1 MSETSSNVFLKRP
14 VTAIVISIVIL
25 MVGTL
30 AILNMPVSQYPNITP
45 PTVSITANF
54 TGADAQTVEQTTT
67 TPIETQVNGV
77 PGIEYMQSN
86 SANNGQS
93 SITAT
98 LNINADPDIVALDI
112 QNRVGIAT
120 PTLPSQVQKL
130 GVTTLKRN
138 PSILMLVAI
147 YSPNGSHSVPFMD
160 NYANIYVRDQLLRV
174 PGVGDVFSRAD
185 NFSMRI
191 WLEPDKLAQLGLTYA
206 DVQNAINEQNL
217 QVAAGSVGAPPQ
229 SSSTPFEFTVF
240 TNSRLASEKDFENI
254 VVRSNPQNN
263 SIVYLKDVA
272 RVQLGKV
279 SYTANSFVDGKRAS
293 YLLVYQAPNSNA
305 LETADGVYKAMDNM
319 KKYFPA
325 DVSYI
330 VPFESVTVVKVSIS
344 DVVHTLL
351 IALLLVTIVVF
362 LFLQNWRS
370 TLIPV
375 LAIPVAIVGTF
386 IFFIPLGFTINT
398 LTMFGFVLAI
408 GIVVDDAI
416 VVVEAVQHYI
426 DTEGLSAK
434 EATAKALKD
443 ITAPVIAIALI
454 LAAVF
459 VPVGFVP
466 GIVGKLYQQF
476 AITIAISV
484 LLSAFIALSLTPALC
499 SILLKPQH
507 RDKKSKGLNKFF
519 YKFDVGFGKL
529 TNSYT
534 SGVKAWIKKAPLVII
549 LLVCIFVADGLL
561 FSHKPTGFIPT
572 EDDGRLIMTF
582 EIPESGS
589 TTRSLTVIDSMMKL
603 AQTVPGVMHVAAL
616 GGLNFL
622 TGGIKSSSGSMFMQL
637 KPWDERTKES
647 EKIDGIVA
655 ELNKRF
661 ASIKQARIVVVKP
674 PAIPGL
680 GNAGGFSIQIEQKQS
695 NDSIKDFSKVVNNFV
710 ADLKKQPEIDN
721 SPQGAFTFFTANTPA
736 YQVNVDR
743 DKAKKLGL
751 NLSDVYNTM
760 QMYMG
765 STYINQLTVYGR
777 NFYVVAQADTNFR
790 SDISQIGNY
799 YVKNSAG
806 NMIPLSTVVSYNV
819 TETAPLIS
827 HFNIYRSAEVDGSAK
842 QGYSSGQALDA
853 LIRVGDK
860 LPEGY
865 GYEFSGLS
873 LQEIKSGS
881 SAVYI
886 FALSIVFVFLF
897 LAALY
902 ESWAVP
908 FSVLLAVPIGVFGA
922 ILTLTLIPRLT
933 NNVYAQI
940 GLITLIGLS
949 AKNAILIVEYAK
961 ERVDRGMPIV
971 ESTLQAVSLRL
982 RPILMT
988 SIAFLLGVLP
998 LALASGA
1005 SSIARN
1011 TIGWTVLGG
1020 MLAATSLA
1028 IFVVP
1033 VLFVVITKASYGK
1046 EKLAKLKAEADERD
1060 NPVVPDSE

>member
-1 MSETSSNVFLKRP
+1 MNSSSNIFVRRP
-14 VTAIVISIVIL
+14 VTAIVISLVIL

-45 PTVSITANF
+45 PTVQITSNF

-67 TPIETQVNGV
+67 TAIETQVNGV
-77 PGIEYMQSN
+77 PGMTYMQSN
-86 SANNGQS
+86 SANNGNSQ
-93 SITAT
+93 ITAT
-98 LNINADPDIVALDI
+98 LDIGADPNIVALDI

-120 PTLPSQVQKL
+120 PTLPTQVQKL
-130 GVTTLKRN
+130 GITTLKRN
-138 PSILMLVAI
+138 PSILMLVAV
-147 YSPNGSHSVPFMD
+147 YSPNGTHSIPFMD

-191 WLEPDKLAQLGLTYA
+191 WLKTDKLAQLGLTYN
-206 DVQNAINEQNL
+206 DIQNAVNEQNL
-217 QVAAGSVGAPPQ
+217 QVAAGSTGTPPQ
-229 SSSTPFEFTVF
+229 NSSSSFEFTVF
-240 TNSRLASEKDFENI
+240 TNSRLTTEKDFENI
-254 VVRSNPQNN
+254 VVRSNPQQN

-279 SYTANSFVDGKRAS
+279 SYASNSFVDGKRAS
-293 YLLVYQAPNSNA
+293 YLLVYQAPGSNA
-305 LETADGVYKAMDNM
+305 LTTAEGVYKAMTAM
-319 KKYFPA
+319 KKTFPA
-325 DVSYI
+325 DIDYS

-344 DVVHTLL
+344 DVVDTLL

-362 LFLQNWRS
+362 IFLQNWRS

-426 DTEGLSAK
+426 DTEGISAK
-434 EATAKALKD
+434 EATDKALKD
-443 ITAPVIAIALI
+443 ITGPVIAIALI

-459 VPVGFVP
+459 VPVGFIP
-466 GIVGKLYQQF
+466 GIVGRLYQQF

-484 LLSAFIALSLTPALC
+484 LISAFIALSLTPALC
-499 SILLKPQH
+499 SLLLKPQH
-507 RDKKSKGLNKFF
+507 LNKDSKGLNKLF
-519 YKFDVGFGKL
+519 YKFNELFRRFTL
-529 TNSYT
+529 NYT
-534 SGVKAWIKKAPLVII
+534 LGVKGWIKRSPLVII
-549 LLVCIFVADGLL
+549 FLLCIIVADVFL
-561 FSHKPTGFIPT
+561 FKNKPTGFIPT
-572 EDDGRLIMTF
+572 EDDGRVYITY
-582 EIPESGS
+582 EIPEAAS
-589 TTRSLTVIDSMMKL
+589 TTRSLTVLDSMMNIIKG
-603 AQTVPGVMHVAAL
+603 VPGIDHYAAL
-616 GGLNFL
+616 GGLNVL
-622 TGGIKSSSGSMFMQL
+622 TFGVKSNAGTVFAQL
-637 KPWDERTKES
+637 KPWDDRKEKS
-647 EKIDGIVA
+647 QHLLGPTGVVA
-655 ELNKRF
+655 ELTKRLS
-661 ASIKQARIVVVKP
+661 AIKEAKVIVIPP

-695 NDSIKDFSKVVNNFV
+695 NDDIKTFEKIVNQFV
-710 ADLKKQPEIDN
+710 AEANKQPEIA
-721 SPQGAFTFFTANTPA
+721 GAFTFFSAHTPG
-736 YQVNVDR
+736 YEVDVDR
-743 DKAKKLGL
+743 DKCKKLGL
-751 NLSDVYNTM
+751 NISDVYNTM

-765 STYINQLTVYGR
+765 STYINQLTIYGR

-790 SDISQIGNY
+790 SEVKSINQY
-799 YVKNSAG
+799 YVKNST
-806 NMIPLSTVVSYNV
+806 NEMIPLSTVVSYKI

-827 HFNIYRSAEVDGSAK
+827 HFNIYRSAEVDGGSK
-842 QGYSSGQALDA
+842 QGFSSGQAIEA
-853 LIRVGDK
+853 LQRTAAKV

-873 LQEIKSGS
+873 LQELKSGS
-881 SAVYI
+881 SSVYI

-902 ESWAVP
+902 ESWSVP
-908 FSVLLAVPIGVFGA
+908 FSVLLAVPIGVLGA
-922 ILTLTLIPRLT
+922 ITTLTLIPALT

-949 AKNAILIVEYAK
+949 AKNAILIVEFAK
-961 ERVDRGMPIV
+961 ERVDHGMAVIPA
-971 ESTLQAVSLRL
+971 TLDAVKLRL

-988 SIAFLLGVLP
+988 SIAFILGVLP

-1005 SSIARN
+1005 SSVARN

-1020 MLAATSLA
+1020 MLAATGLA
-1028 IFVVP
+1028 IFIVP
-1033 VLFVVITKASYGK
+1033 VLFVVITNLSYGK
-1046 EKLAKLKAEADERD
+1046 KKLQELQDQKISHEGTA
-1060 NPVVPDSE
+1060 

>member
-1 MSETSSNVFLKRP
+1 MSKTSSNIFLRRP
-14 VTAIVISIVIL
+14 VTAIVISIVIV

-30 AILNMPVSQYPNITP
+30 AIVNMPISQYPNITP
-45 PTVSITANF
+45 PTVQITSNF

-77 PGIEYMQSN
+77 PGIQYIQSN

-98 LNINADPDIVALDI
+98 LNIDADPNIVALDI
-112 QNRVGIAT
+112 QNRVGIAL
-120 PTLPSQVQKL
+120 PTLPSQVQRL

-138 PSILMLVAI
+138 PSILMLVAL
-147 YSPNGSHSVPFMD
+147 YSPKGSHSIPFMD
-160 NYANIYVRDQLLRV
+160 NYASIYVRDQLLRV
-174 PGVGDVFSRAD
+174 PGVGDVISRAD

-191 WLEPDKLAQLGLTYA
+191 WLQPDKLAQLGLTYA
-206 DVQNAINEQNL
+206 DVQSAINEQNL
-217 QVAAGSVGAPPQ
+217 QIAAGSVGAPPQ
-229 SSSTPFEFTVF
+229 NSSTPFEFTVF
-240 TNSRLASEKDFENI
+240 TNSRLSTQKDFENI
-254 VVRSNPQNN
+254 VVRSNPQEN

-279 SYTANSFVDGKRAS
+279 SYTANSFVDGKRSS
-293 YLLVYQAPNSNA
+293 YLLIYQAPNSNA
-305 LETADGVYKAMDNM
+305 LQTADGVYKAMENM

-325 DVSYI
+325 DVEYV

-351 IALLLVTIVVF
+351 IALLLVTIVVY

-375 LAIPVAIVGTF
+375 LAIPVSIIGTF
-386 IFFIPLGFTINT
+386 IFFIPLGFTVNT

-443 ITAPVIAIALI
+443 ITGPVIAIALI

-459 VPVGFVP
+459 VPVGFIP
-466 GIVGKLYQQF
+466 GIVGRLYQQF

-499 SILLKPQH
+499 SLLLKPQH
-507 RDKKSKGLNKFF
+507 LGKKSTGLNKFF
-519 YKFDVGFGKL
+519 FKFNTGFERL
-529 TNSYT
+529 TKGYT
-534 SGVKAWIKKAPLVII
+534 YSVKYWIRKAPLVIV
-549 LLVCIFVADGLL
+549 LLICIFVADGLL
-561 FSHKPTGFIPT
+561 FSNKPTGFIPI
-572 EDDGRLIMTF
+572 EDEGRLIMTF

-589 TTRSLTVIDSMMKL
+589 TTRSLTVIDSMMHE
-603 AQTVPGVMHVAAL
+603 AMTVPGVLHVAAL

-622 TGGIKSSSGSMFMQL
+622 SGGIKSSSGSMFMQL
-637 KPWDERTKES
+637 KPWDQRTKPS
-647 EKIDGIVA
+647 ERIDGIVA

-661 ASIKQARIVVVKP
+661 ASIKQARIIVVKP

-680 GNAGGFSIQIEQKQS
+680 GNAGGFSIQIEQRQS

-710 ADLKKQPEIDN
+710 AELKKQPEIDN
-721 SPQGAFTFFTANTPA
+721 SPQGAFTFFNANTPG
-736 YQVNVDR
+736 YVVNVDR

-751 NLSDVYNTM
+751 SLLDVYNTM

-765 STYINQLTVYGR
+765 STYINQLTIYGR

-790 SDISQIGNY
+790 NDISQIGNY
-799 YVKNSAG
+799 YVKNASG
-806 NMIPLSTVVSYNV
+806 NMVPLSSVVSYKI
-819 TETAPLIS
+819 TETAPLIP

-842 QGYSSGQALDA
+842 QGYSSGQALEA
-853 LIRVGDK
+853 LKRVADK

-908 FSVLLAVPIGVFGA
+908 FSVLLAVPIGVLGA
-922 ILTLTLIPRLT
+922 ILALSFSSALT

-961 ERVDRGMPIV
+961 DRVDRGIPII

-1005 SSIARN
+1005 AKIARN
-1011 TIGWTVLGG
+1011 TIGWTVFGG

-1028 IFVVP
+1028 IFIVP
-1033 VLFVVITKASYGK
+1033 VLFVVITRVSYGK
-1046 EKLAKLKAEADERD
+1046 TKLAELKAEADKRN
-1060 NPVVPDSE
+1060 NPEIPDSE

>member
-30 AILNMPVSQYPNITP
+30 AILNMPISQYPNITP
-45 PTVSITANF
+45 PTVQITSNF

-98 LNINADPDIVALDI
+98 LNIGADPDIVALDI

-120 PTLPSQVQKL
+120 PTLPSQVQRL

-147 YSPNGSHSVPFMD
+147 YSPDGSHSIPFMD

-229 SSSTPFEFTVF
+229 SSTTPFEFTVF
-240 TNSRLASEKDFENI
+240 TNSRLTSEKDFGNI

-325 DVSYI
+325 DIAYL

-426 DTEGLSAK
+426 DTEGLSPK

-443 ITAPVIAIALI
+443 ITGPVIAIALI

-466 GIVGKLYQQF
+466 GIVGRLYQQF

-499 SILLKPQH
+499 SLLLKPQH
-507 RDKKSKGLNKFF
+507 LDKKSKGLNKFF
-519 YKFDVGFGKL
+519 YKFDVRFGKL
-529 TNSYT
+529 TKSYT
-534 SGVKAWIKKAPLVII
+534 SGVKAWIKRAPLVIII
-549 LLVCIFVADGLL
+549 LLVCIFIADGLL

-616 GGLNFL
+616 GGINFL
-622 TGGIKSSSGSMFMQL
+622 SGGSKSNSGSMFMQL

-680 GNAGGFSIQIEQKQS
+680 GNAGGFSIQIEQRQS

-710 ADLKKQPEIDN
+710 ADLKK
-721 SPQGAFTFFTANTPA
+721 
-736 YQVNVDR
+736 
-743 DKAKKLGL
+743 
-751 NLSDVYNTM
+751 
-760 QMYMG
+760 
-765 STYINQLTVYGR
+765 
-777 NFYVVAQADTNFR
+777 
-790 SDISQIGNY
+790 
-799 YVKNSAG
+799 
-806 NMIPLSTVVSYNV
+806 
-819 TETAPLIS
+819 
-827 HFNIYRSAEVDGSAK
+827 
-842 QGYSSGQALDA
+842 
-853 LIRVGDK
+853 
-860 LPEGY
+860 
-865 GYEFSGLS
+865 
-873 LQEIKSGS
+873 
-881 SAVYI
+881 
-886 FALSIVFVFLF
+886 
-897 LAALY
+897 
-902 ESWAVP
+902 
-908 FSVLLAVPIGVFGA
+908 
-922 ILTLTLIPRLT
+922 
-933 NNVYAQI
+933 
-940 GLITLIGLS
+940 
-949 AKNAILIVEYAK
+949 
-961 ERVDRGMPIV
+961 
-971 ESTLQAVSLRL
+971 
-982 RPILMT
+982 
-988 SIAFLLGVLP
+988 
-998 LALASGA
+998 
-1005 SSIARN
+1005 
-1011 TIGWTVLGG
+1011 
-1020 MLAATSLA
+1020 AT
-1028 IFVVP
+1028 
-1033 VLFVVITKASYGK
+1033 
-1046 EKLAKLKAEADERD
+1046 
-1060 NPVVPDSE
+1060 